1 MQREKPDVLPDE
13 AEIRMLS
20 EYRLM
25 LFAEARRHCDDVGDA
40 EELVLRTIDAALRDW
55 ESCQNKD
62 SPLPWLLGIL
72 RNIRSKDVRRMVE
85 RNTVAV
91 DPDILAANEE
101 LSTNETDDAILRN
114 SDSEAVREAIGRLA
128 PEYKKTVVMHYMMDM
143 PLKEIAKVLRR
154 PIGTVK
160 WRLSVAKGVLA
171 GMLKRSLGRPGTWAA
186 LALGLLVG
194 CTAAV
199 IVMRLPARRPT
210 DPEGGIVYNTP
221 RVHEITVRR
230 APREVKIDGDLSE
243 WTPPVFEA
251 ACNPPYDRDYRASI
265 RIMWDEKRLYIAGD
279 IRTPDP
285 MRNIA
290 ARRSGR
296 YFLDF
301 AGGSVIC
308 RLAVDDS
315 CPWPLPDSTNYWPHD
330 QSSEPY
336 PDEKLVSIVLY
347 HDSLQNADKLCVL
360 RYVFNTKVIDVPDDA
375 WCGTCREHSDGRG
388 YTFEYAME
396 WVAAGITPPKPGET
410 RPNNWNIHFSNVR
423 GMSCCGQI
431 IENVLPDSQ
440 KRIEPSQL
448 AYLYKSPLWGK
459 MVFE

>member
-160 WRLSVAKGVLA
+160 WRLSVAKGVL
-171 GMLKRSLGRPGTWAA
+171 
-186 LALGLLVG
+186 G